1 MVRESE
7 VREGEVT
14 VEPPKARDAGLVFIG
29 RIRTP
34 WTSRL
39 ATPRQGRHDGPVCR
53 LEIFEP
59 WVPALKGVDFY
70 ANLEVLYW
78 LHQSR
83 RDLVLQS
90 PKNNKSTRGT
100 FSLRSPVRPNPIA
113 TSIVKLVGIEGNVVL
128 VRGLDCLDE
137 TPLLDLKPDRCEFSP
152 LAPPQAGDFETER
165 FLCHSAPAPRGASRH
180 DEGGWIV
187 RLAKSADLNSALPP
201 ASPHSPPALCR
212 PPCGLPAAAARRRCG
227 AASRACAGETPPV
240 RRR

>member
-7 VREGEVT
+7 IREGEMAVD
-14 VEPPKARDAGLVFIG
+14 VPSARDAQLFFIG

-70 ANLEVLYW
+70 SNLEVIYW
-78 LHQSR
+78 LHLSR

-90 PKNNKSTRGT
+90 PKNNKATRGT
-100 FSLRSPVRPNPIA
+100 FSLRSPGGPNPIG
-113 TSIVKLVGIEGNVVL
+113 TSVVKFLAIEGNTVL

-137 TPLLDLKPDRCEFSP
+137 TPLIDLKPDRCEFTP
-152 LAPPQAGDFETER
+152 LAPPQAGDFETE
-165 FLCHSAPAPRGASRH
+165 
-180 DEGGWIV
+180 
-187 RLAKSADLNSALPP
+187 
-201 ASPHSPPALCR
+201 
-212 PPCGLPAAAARRRCG
+212 
-227 AASRACAGETPPV
+227 
-240 RRR
+240 

>member
-7 VREGEVT
+7 IRDGELAVD
-14 VEPPKARDAGLVFIG
+14 VPSARDAGLFFIG

-100 FSLRSPVRPNPIA
+100 FSLRSPVRPNPIG
-113 TSIVKLVGIEGNVVL
+113 TSIVKLVGIEGSTVL

-137 TPLLDLKPDRCEFSP
+137 TPLLDLKPDRCEFTP
-152 LAPPQAGDFETER
+152 LAPPQAGDFET
-165 FLCHSAPAPRGASRH
+165 G
-180 DEGGWIV
+180 
-187 RLAKSADLNSALPP
+187 
-201 ASPHSPPALCR
+201 
-212 PPCGLPAAAARRRCG
+212 
-227 AASRACAGETPPV
+227 
-240 RRR
+240 